1 MQATPPLPED
11 DAEAATAAGERPS
24 KTQRKKA
31 SHELQDLGE
40 ALVALPDD
48 RLDGLAIDETLLEAI
63 REYKRTRS
71 HEGRRRQMQYIGK
84 LMRDVDPEPIR
95 AHLAALEGGSA
106 QATAAH
112 RRLEVWRERLMA
124 EDEALTAFAA
134 EHPGA
139 DVQKIRTLI
148 RNSRKEQEL
157 GKPPR
162 AYRELF
168 RAIKAL
174 ESSKPVPG

>member
-1 MQATPPLPED
+1 VQDEPVSKTRRKREMTELQSLGAALVELPESQL
-11 DAEAATAAGERPS
+11 AAMQLEGAL
-24 KTQRKKA
+24 
-31 SHELQDLGE
+31 LQ
-40 ALVALPDD
+40 AV
-48 RLDGLAIDETLLEAI
+48 LEA
-63 REYKRTRS
+63 KRIRS
-71 HEGRRRQMQYIGK
+71 HEARRRQMQYIGK